1 MLITARK
8 VVQIHRVIRRELGL
22 PSIIIPSGVVQILEW
37 SIVQSI
43 AQVEELQNRQE
54 SYPCIFAEGAQL
66 FYFLTSIRPFR
77 SYNQVTGLCV
87 VDWWLRRQGFC
98 LTTLVDDDLQAVIER
113 VTYDYR
119 EPILH
124 ACDRFSQEFR
134 YWFFMHSQPT
144 SGQPEGAIRV
154 IKAMSRNLK
163 AIDW

>member
-22 PSIIIPSGVVQILEW
+22 PSIIISSGVVQILEW
-37 SIVQSI
+37 SI

-87 VDWWLRRQGFC
+87 VDWWLR
-98 LTTLVDDDLQAVIER
+98 
-113 VTYDYR
+113 
-119 EPILH
+119 
-124 ACDRFSQEFR
+124 
-134 YWFFMHSQPT
+134 
-144 SGQPEGAIRV
+144 
-154 IKAMSRNLK
+154 
-163 AIDW
+163 

>member
-37 SIVQSI
+37 SI
-43 AQVEELQNRQE
+43 AQVEELQNRPE
-54 SYPCIFAEGAQL
+54 AYPCIFAEGAQL

-98 LTTLVDDDLQAVIER
+98 MTTLVGDDLQAVIER

-134 YWFFMHSQPT
+134 YWFFMHSQPICD
-144 SGQPEGAIRV
+144 QPEGTLSV
-154 IKAMSRNLK
+154 IKTMSRNLK